1 MREVLFFVYLVGLFC
16 FSCKRVS
23 VSFMV
28 LKGVPRR
35 NAELQRLALLKV
47 QPVEDGAVRLWPGAK
62 LQKGMLLYFFFSFVM
77 IHF

>member
-1 MREVLFFVYLVGLFC
+1 MYILLDFFC

-28 LKGVPRR
+28 LKGAPRG

-47 QPVEDGAVRLWPGAK
+47 QPVEEGAA
-62 LQKGMLLYFFFSFVM
+62 
-77 IHF
+77 